1 MLMARGEV
9 ESDSTGKGTIARADD
24 FHICFLLAPV
34 FKPIEGSAELLQ
46 PKIMATTVNAGII
59 AGDVSVVWRNG
70 LLMLGIA
77 LVELALANPFIR
89 RMPEG
94 YDSVLTAD
102 GGRLSQGQRPP
113 HGVTPPATSGGIL
126 NMA

>member
-1 MLMARGEV
+1 MARGEV

-24 FHICFLLAPV
+24 FHIFFLVAPV

-46 PKIMATTVNAGII
+46 PKIMTTTVNAGII
-59 AGDVSVVWRNG
+59 AGDASVVWRNG
-70 LLMLGIA
+70 PLMLGVA
-77 LVELALANPFIR
+77 LVELALADPFIR

-94 YDSVLTAD
+94 YDSMLTAD
-102 GGRLSQGQRPP
+102 GGKLSQGQRQP
-113 HGVTPPATSGGIL
+113 HGVTPPAVGSGIL